1 MMLIL
6 LKSSLFSVS
15 SSHCTDGIA
24 MNPLLKME
32 RNKGNLIEEQKVKP
46 LPHGLGSSGLLLPH
60 KGLHRAIR
68 KEQ

>member
-1 MMLIL
+1 M
-6 LKSSLFSVS
+6 
-15 SSHCTDGIA
+15 DGIA

-32 RNKGNLIEEQKVKP
+32 RNKGNLIEEQKVKA

-60 KGLHRAIR
+60 KAIR